1 MYVELPDEA
10 GPDSFSLLPVLL
22 GKQPDEQPIRPS
34 FVMASGNRT
43 MTVRIGDWKLIEGL
57 GSGGFSKP
65 AKVKP
70 SEGGPT
76 GQLYNLTNDPDES
89 DNLFVENPD
98 IVARLRAEL
107 KRVERSGRSR

>member
-1 MYVELPDEA
+1 
-10 GPDSFSLLPVLL
+10 
-22 GKQPDEQPIRPS
+22 
-34 FVMASGNRT
+34 
-43 MTVRIGDWKLIEGL
+43 
-57 GSGGFSKP
+57 KP

-76 GQLYNLTNDPDES
+76 GQLYNLANDPDES